1 MLPPLCIVLKEV
13 KRRIDNLVAAIKQ
26 GILMPSMK
34 ARIEELEQQ
43 REALETSILPELIEN
58 PSITRE
64 QILCSFDQFRHGD
77 PEDIV
82 FQEKV
87 IDCFVNSIYLF
98 DDRIVV
104 NFNYQEGGRPI
115 PLEEVHGSFLDGN
128 GVPPQNHPDL
138 FPRGDRFGC
147 FFVPIFALRSCPI
160 CKPFGRQSMRRT
172 GPYNLPYTNEWNTV
186 PSVSNRASPSCLRAT
201 ASMEAR
207 PTPKSSRLLERNLPF
222 SR

>member
-147 FFVPIFALRSCPI
+147 FLSCSLRKKLSDMQAV
-160 CKPFGRQSMRRT
+160 GRQSMRRT

-186 PSVSNRASPSCLRAT
+186 PSVSNRASPSYLRAT